1 MDAAGPVDAVHDLKI
16 TSSLRQSLNRL
27 RFRAATTVFSAA
39 GRIALFDP
47 PESWH
52 PIFLLGCGRSGTT
65 ITGTLLAEHPDV
77 LYLNEPR
84 HIWRASDPRTDI
96 WHPNV
101 RSRAAKLALDER
113 DVDPTLARRCR
124 RAFYVR
130 QLVSRRAN
138 LIEKLPINN
147 FRIGYLRRS
156 FPNARYVHIVR
167 HGLEVA
173 YSMARLPNWF
183 NGNEDFRWDS
193 LVTMAQASGIDSRFL
208 AACHHPIERGLIE
221 WTLSVETALKD
232 LSDLDQNYVFT
243 MRYEDLISD
252 PLASLQQ
259 LHSHLRLSPD
269 PDSVARAGTRVMRV
283 NPDASELK
291 LPASVHERT
300 TQLLT
305 RLGYKV

>member
-1 MDAAGPVDAVHDLKI
+1 M
-16 TSSLRQSLNRL
+16 TSKLRRSLNRL
-27 RFRAATTVFSAA
+27 RYRAATTVFSAA

-47 PESWH
+47 PDSWH

-101 RSRAAKLALDER
+101 RSRAAQMAMDES
-113 DVDPTLARRCR
+113 DFDPTLARRCR
-124 RAFYVR
+124 RAFYAR
-130 QLVSRRAN
+130 QLVSRRAT
-138 LIEKLPINN
+138 LIEKLPVNN
-147 FRIGYLRRS
+147 FRIGYMRLS
-156 FPNARYVHIVR
+156 FPKARYVHIVR

-173 YSMARLPNWF
+173 HSMARIPNWF
-183 NGNEDFRWDS
+183 DANEGFRWES
-193 LVTMAQASGIDSRFL
+193 LVTMAQASGIDSEFL

-221 WTLSVETALKD
+221 WTLSVETALED
-232 LSDLDQNYVFT
+232 LSGLDQNDVFT
-243 MRYEDLISD
+243 MRYEDLISN

-269 PDSVARAGTRVMRV
+269 PNSVARAGMRV
-283 NPDASELK
+283 KRVHPDASDLK
-291 LPASVHERT
+291 LPATVHERT

-305 RLGYKV
+305 RLGYKA

>member
-1 MDAAGPVDAVHDLKI
+1 MTAKLRRSLKG
-16 TSSLRQSLNRL
+16 L
-27 RFRAATTVFSAA
+27 RFRAATTVYAAA
-39 GRIALFDP
+39 GRIALFNP
-47 PESWH
+47 PDSWH
-52 PIFLLGCGRSGTT
+52 PVFLLGCGRSGTT

-101 RSRAAKLALDER
+101 RNRAAKLALDES

-130 QLVSRRAN
+130 HLVSRRAV

-147 FRIGYLRRS
+147 FRIEYLRQS

-173 YSMARLPNWF
+173 YSMARIPDWF
-183 NGNEDFRWDS
+183 NANDGFRWES
-193 LVTMAQASGIDSRFL
+193 LVTLAQASGIDSKFL
-208 AACHHPIERGLIE
+208 AACHHPIERGLVE
-221 WTLSVETALKD
+221 WTLSVETALED
-232 LSDLDQNYVFT
+232 LSDLNGDSVFT
-243 MRYEDLISD
+243 MRYEDLISN

-259 LHSHLRLSPD
+259 LHSHLGLSPD
-269 PDSVARAGTRVMRV
+269 PDSVARAGTRVARV
-283 NPDASELK
+283 HPDASELK

-300 TQLLT
+300 TELLT
-305 RLGYKV
+305 RLGYRVK